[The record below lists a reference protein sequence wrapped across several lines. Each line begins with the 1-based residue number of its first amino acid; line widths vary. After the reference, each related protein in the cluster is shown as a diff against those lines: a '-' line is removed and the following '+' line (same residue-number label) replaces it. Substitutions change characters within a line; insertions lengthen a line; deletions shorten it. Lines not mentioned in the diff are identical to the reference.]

1 MKNVMLL
8 LQHVAY
14 NVNIL
19 RSIITHVTFCGFN
32 CANCNSY
39 TLNICSFITVC
50 RF

>member
-19 RSIITHVTFCGFN
+19 RSIITHVTF
-32 CANCNSY
+32 AV
-39 TLNICSFITVC
+39 LIVQIVILIH
-50 RF
+50 